1 MRTILSLLL
10 LPAIFISGCKRQP
23 TSYTDEEITRIHQ
36 SLYTIDS
43 HTDTPLQLMQYG
55 TDLSRRNQAGPG
67 LGKIDIPRMDEGGLD
82 GAFFAVFV
90 GQGERTEAGNLK
102 AREKALAVFD
112 SVHAFINR
120 NPGKTELALCADD
133 LRRIS
138 KEGRHA
144 IYIGMENGYPLDND
158 LTLISEFYRLGARYI
173 TLCHSSNNDICDSS
187 TDEKGPEHN
196 GLSEFGKKVVS
207 EMNRLGLMID
217 VSHASD
223 KSFYDVLEI
232 SKAPV
237 IASHSCAR
245 ALCSH
250 NRNLS
255 DDMLKALA
263 KNNGVIQVCLVGDYV
278 KEMKGN
284 SKHDSAQ
291 AAVFQ
296 KHGDYF
302 ELDEAGQKAF
312 LADWLAVDSIY
323 PPVLAAVSDLVDHI
337 DHIVQ
342 IAGIDHVGIGTDFDG
357 GAELKDCY
365 DVTELKNITAEL
377 LRRGYSVS
385 DIRKIWSGNLL
396 RVMQEAEKIKST

>member
-1 MRTILSLLL
+1 M
-10 LPAIFISGCKRQP
+10 LPAILISGCKHHP
-23 TSYTDEEITRIHQ
+23 ASYSDEEITSIHQ
-36 SLYTIDS
+36 SLYTVDS
-43 HTDTPLQLMQYG
+43 HTDTPLQLMQFR
-55 TDLSRRNQAGPG
+55 TDLSRRHKAGPG

-112 SVHAFINR
+112 SLHAFISR

-144 IYIGMENGYPLDND
+144 IYIGMENGYPLGND
-158 LTLISEFYRLGARYI
+158 LTLIGEFYRLGARYI

-187 TDEKGPEHN
+187 TDEKDPEHN
-196 GLSEFGKKVVS
+196 GLSEFGKKVVI

-232 SKAPV
+232 SRAPV

-245 ALCSH
+245 ALCGH

-278 KEMKGN
+278 KEMEGN
-284 SKHDSAQ
+284 REHDSAQ
-291 AAVFQ
+291 AEVFK

-323 PPVLAAVSDLVDHI
+323 PPVLASVSDLVDHI

-377 LRRGYSVS
+377 LRRGYSIS

-396 RVMQEAEKIKST
+396 RVMKAAEKIKST